1 MNNIV
6 NDIRTDQ
13 KFLMKSTLFTF
24 LGSALKVIAPV
35 LTIVVA
41 RVFGKEIFGVYV
53 STQLLVLTLSR
64 VAVLGLDKGLHR
76 YLPQNVVCGRPRHE
90 GVAES
95 LRFVVFLAFAIVLL
109 ILGGAAFD
117 LQRISSGLSM
127 LSSSEISLYAISV
140 VPYTALLLFAG
151 ASEGNRRPQYKIFIN
166 DFAITTLAPVIA
178 LVLHFAGFDDKLS
191 LPAGLFVSNLLGVLA
206 YVFLIRGQF
215 PQMVWFVRKRIP
227 SELLN
232 FSLPLGF
239 SEIVAAFLLRV
250 DLWMV
255 LALLGPESAGIYAVM
270 VTISNGL
277 KTIRQSYNPILQPVV
292 AGMSAERLRSDLK
305 PVFSYCVSM
314 VTLIQ
319 LAIGFF
325 IVLFPEQTMMIA
337 GKSFITRENPV
348 AVLGILIAGNLIN
361 GFFGLSGAVLN
372 GLGKSRFMLSMNVVS
387 LLFAIV
393 MNRLLIPQMGIAGA
407 ALSSMSYQILQCV
420 WMNLYLKKLGFW
432 PYRKKLWIQGIWI
445 VSLVAVDVG
454 INFFFAPGLLAK
466 GLGYAVVL
474 LLILLTFW
482 RQGLAGERF
491 QPGKNR

>member
-1 MNNIV
+1 MADSIQ
-6 NDIRTDQ
+6 TDQ
-13 KFLMKSTLFTF
+13 KFLMTSTLWTF
-24 LGSALKVIAPV
+24 FGSALKVIAPV

-64 VAVLGLDKGLHR
+64 VAILGLDKGMHR
-76 YLPQNVVCGRPRHE
+76 YLPQNLVCGRPKEE
-90 GVAES
+90 GIVES
-95 LRFVVFLAFAIVLL
+95 LWFVMSFAVGIVALIWVGAFF
-109 ILGGAAFD
+109 G
-117 LQRISSGLSM
+117 LQRISSGLAM
-127 LSSSEISLYAISV
+127 LSSAEISLYALSV
-140 VPYTALLLFAG
+140 IPYTALLLFAG
-151 ASEGNRRPQYKIFIN
+151 ASEGNRHPQYKIFIN
-166 DFAITTLAPVIA
+166 DFAIMTLAPVIA
-178 LVLHFAGFDDKLS
+178 LVLHFASFDDKLA
-191 LPAGLFVSNLLGVLA
+191 LPTGLFISNLLGIFA
-206 YVFLIRGQF
+206 YRFLMRWQF
-215 PQMVWFVRKRIP
+215 PQIVWTARKKVPR
-227 SELLN
+227 ELLN

-239 SEIVAAFLLRV
+239 SEIVASFLLRM

-292 AGMSAERLRSDLK
+292 AGMSAERLKTDLK

-337 GKSFITRENPV
+337 GKSFITKENPV

-387 LLFAIV
+387 LIFAIL
-393 MNRLLIPQMGIAGA
+393 MNRLLIPHLGIAGA
-407 ALSSMSYQILQCV
+407 AISSMSYQILQCV

-432 PYRKKLWIQGIWI
+432 PYRKNLWIQGIWI
-445 VSLVAVDVG
+445 VSLVSIDVW
-454 INFFFAPGLLAK
+454 INFFYAPTLFAK
-466 GLGYAVVL
+466 GVGYVVVIA
-474 LLILLTFW
+474 LILLTFW
-482 RQGLAGERF
+482 GQGLLRKGGR
-491 QPGKNR
+491 